1 MGGEVLSEEVDPFV
15 VVDVAA
21 VIGVNVSEECIH
33 VGREYTEMEVER
45 LLELVAVKEEVS

>member
-1 MGGEVLSEEVDPFV
+1 
-15 VVDVAA
+15 
-21 VIGVNVSEECIH
+21 